1 MHGDIDIHNSQMK
14 QKRTN
19 KIKEKAFTKK
29 AITPGDERVQM
40 VFLSARKKTNENVL
54 FEKVTK

>member
-40 VFLSARKKTNENVL
+40 VFLSARKKL
-54 FEKVTK
+54 MKMFSLKR